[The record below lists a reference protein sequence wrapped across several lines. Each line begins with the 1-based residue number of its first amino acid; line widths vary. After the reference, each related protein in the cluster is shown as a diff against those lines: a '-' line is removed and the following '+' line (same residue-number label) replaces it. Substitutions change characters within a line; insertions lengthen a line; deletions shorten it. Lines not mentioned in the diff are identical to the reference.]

1 MSKKIISAFLAFL
14 FMICLTTPAYASA
27 PDEEAAPT
35 YTLEE
40 YQQAADAIFDAYGV
54 KAFTQYRILEIPDES
69 MKEYCARIQTY
80 AQTNASALARLEK
93 EQNAPIQPR
102 RISPRI
108 IIVEE
113 EHGEIQ
119 NYDIWFNMY
128 AEYIICRP
136 DGADT
141 KAWVNEVTAVLV
153 SPTYLSTLVGYTFV
167 LDHYTYSRNSNG
179 TANVKASGEWQL
191 DGREY
196 MNTILECTFGAKYL

>member
-27 PDEEAAPT
+27 PDEKAAPE

-54 KAFTQYRILEIPDES
+54 KEFTQFRILEIPDES
-69 MKEYCARIQTY
+69 MEEFCARIRTY

-93 EQNAPIQPR
+93 EQNAPVQPR

-113 EHGEIQ
+113 EHGETQ
-119 NYDIWFNMY
+119 NYNMWFNMY
-128 AEYIICRP
+128 ASYIICRP

-141 KAWVNEVTAVLV
+141 KAWVNEVTSVLV
-153 SPTYLSTLVGYTFV
+153 MPTVASNLLGYTFAM
-167 LDHYTYSRNSNG
+167 DYYTYSRNSDG
-179 TANVKASGEWQL
+179 TAFVRAFGEWRQNEQL
-191 DGREY
+191 Y
-196 MNTILECTFGAKYL
+196 LNTIIECTFGEKYL